1 MAAKIYMPSSSA
13 CKLKHYQF
21 PARLVSL
28 VAVSHAHSM
37 AWCHLNPV
45 VHLGWVRECAAQLRI
60 IHHSL
65 KWILASC
72 VRGILQPHRAFHK

>member
-28 VAVSHAHSM
+28 VAASHAHSM
-37 AWCHLNPV
+37 AWCHSNPV
-45 VHLGWVRECAAQLRI
+45 VHLGGDKVVRICMQLNT
-60 IHHSL
+60 
-65 KWILASC
+65 ASFTT
-72 VRGILQPHRAFHK
+72 A

>member
-13 CKLKHYQF
+13 CKLKHYRF

-28 VAVSHAHSM
+28 VAASHAHSM

-45 VHLGWVRECAAQLRI
+45 VHLG
-60 IHHSL
+60 
-65 KWILASC
+65 
-72 VRGILQPHRAFHK
+72 G